1 MKQAC
6 FLFTSQGNSMGRKN
20 LLDFA
25 RGDVS
30 GWGRKGSENIAA
42 SQRVQPVAS
51 PTFLPTFLSRQRV
64 GCPAA
69 PGLTA
74 ER

>member
-25 RGDVS
+25 RGDVT
-30 GWGRKGSENIAA
+30 GRGRKGSESIAA

-51 PTFLPTFLSRQRV
+51 TTFLSRQRV
-64 GCPAA
+64 GCHAA